1 MRHVSAIS
9 RMPAPASTTPGVC
22 NSVTSDFQARLCFLF
37 QLLVQFFLP
46 LAQLKKPAT
55 TGGTGTGT

>member
-1 MRHVSAIS
+1 
-9 RMPAPASTTPGVC
+9 MPAPASTTPGVC